1 MMNRFIARHVVQ
13 TMRDSIRGKAILN
26 DGRCMVFEIPKG
38 HGRLFITENKG
49 GSRMVVNMYAE
60 RCAVLGAG
68 VDKQLAGEDVTN
80 MVPIIGIR
88 ISSPESAEA
97 WAQVFGDLANSLRK
111 DAELE
116 KGEDE

>member
-1 MMNRFIARHVVQ
+1 MMNRFIARHVAQ
-13 TMRDSIRGKAILN
+13 TMRDSIRGKVILN

-38 HGRLFITENKG
+38 YGWLFIMENKG